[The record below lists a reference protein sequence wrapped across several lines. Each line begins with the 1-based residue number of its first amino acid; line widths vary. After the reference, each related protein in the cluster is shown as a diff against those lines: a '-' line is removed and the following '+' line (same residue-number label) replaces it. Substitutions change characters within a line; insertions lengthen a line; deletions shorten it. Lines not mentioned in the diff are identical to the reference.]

1 MRTASS
7 MRRLGGPS
15 PGEHSRELVPI
26 RKDIAMLVTRTRMV
40 VLIGAS
46 LYVAVMAF
54 AGGVAADARPVV
66 W

>member
-1 MRTASS
+1 
-7 MRRLGGPS
+7 
-15 PGEHSRELVPI
+15 
-26 RKDIAMLVTRTRMV
+26 MV